1 MSDNLNLKTLN
12 EVVRRMRHIPTLTA
26 TGDSASVIAAAA
38 SDPLLRSTDSTTAI
52 LTAGNDQFTVAGIAC
67 DGHGSPLPSARI
79 QISVSGT
86 GLTNMDSPTVGTGTL
101 VLGYNG
107 HSDQGPA
114 VTGGTI
120 IVTASAT
127 GAFSVTITGANTT
140 AYNVAIRHLYA
151 LASGT
156 VTTT

>member
-1 MSDNLNLKTLN
+1 MSNNLNLATLN
-12 EVVRRMRHIPTLTA
+12 EVVRRMRHIPTITA
-26 TGDSASVIAAAA
+26 TGDTAAVIAAAA

-79 QISVSGT
+79 QITVSGT
-86 GLTNMDSPTVGTGTL
+86 GLTNMDSPSVTTGTL
-101 VLGYNG
+101 VLGFNG
-107 HSDQGPA
+107 MNDAGVA

-140 AYNVAIRHLYA
+140 TYNVAIRHLYA
-151 LASGT
+151 CASGS
-156 VTTT
+156 VLTT

>member
-1 MSDNLNLKTLN
+1 MTDIQVLN

-26 TGDSASVIAAAA
+26 TGDSATVIAAAA
-38 SDPLLRSTDSTTAI
+38 ADPLLRSSDSTTAI

-67 DGHGSPLPSARI
+67 DGHGSYIPSARI
-79 QISVSGT
+79 QITVSGT
-86 GLTNMDSPTVGTGTL
+86 GLKDMDSPTVNTGTL
-101 VLGYNG
+101 VLGFNG
-107 HSDQGPA
+107 MNDAGNA

-127 GAFSVTITGANTT
+127 GAFSVTIAGANTT
-140 AYNVAIRHLYA
+140 AYNVSIRHLYA
-151 LASGT
+151 CASGT